1 MLLDEGYLVAA
12 LDNRTEGL
20 AGLRTRLDDKADR
33 LHPFT
38 VDISSA
44 PAVEEVCH
52 TILTR
57 FGAVSV
63 LVNNAGLLS
72 KNKCVETNL
81 AEWRRVIHVNLD
93 GAFFLSQQLLPCMRL
108 MHYGRIVNITSM
120 AAKTGG
126 VTAGTAYAVSKG
138 ALSSL
143 TFSLARE
150 TVRDLHLALLRE
162 KWHTKLPPFL
172 PLSCFPCLGARRH
185 HREWDCA
192 CVRQDAHGYGPA
204 DGRAT

>member
-1 MLLDEGYLVAA
+1 MLLDEGFLVAA
-12 LDNRTEGL
+12 LDIRTEGL
-20 AGLRTRLDDKADR
+20 AGLKTRLDDKADR
-33 LHPFT
+33 FHPFT

-57 FGAVSV
+57 LGAVSV

-72 KNKCVETNL
+72 NNKCVETDL
-81 AEWRRVIHVNLD
+81 AEWRRIMHVNLD
-93 GAFFLSQQLLPCMRL
+93 GAFFLSQQLLPCMRS

-126 VTAGTAYAVSKG
+126 VTAGTAYSVSKG

-150 TVRDLHLALLRE
+150 TVRDLYPALFRE
-162 KWHTKLPPFL
+162 KSAHRHTSFPPSPILPSP
-172 PLSCFPCLGARRH
+172 RRVT
-185 HREWDCA
+185 A
-192 CVRQDAHGYGPA
+192 SP
-204 DGRAT
+204 